1 MGQPLRCGS
10 TTSDALGRSK
20 AVGYRYVRPST
31 AKNTDGLTNIL
42 TVRIEHRGYLE
53 HHVSSQSPSTR
64 GFAREEVD
72 HPVDNELRRC
82 LPRVD
87 STMLVA
93 FDNRVLAGSWTCWW
107 TRLQRQQHSR
117 CPLKGSKYIASFA
130 VILEICRRQ
139 MPSGFSRF
147 HNRSTP
153 SAPRSS
159 VWENVATRLDMVF

>member
-1 MGQPLRCGS
+1 MSQPLRCGS

-42 TVRIEHRGYLE
+42 TVRIEHGGYLE

-93 FDNRVLAGSWTCWW
+93 FNNRVLAGSWTCWW
-107 TRLQRQQHSR
+107 TRLQREQH
-117 CPLKGSKYIASFA
+117 SKYIASFA
-130 VILEICRRQ
+130 VILLLETQYVDGKCHRGSHASITAQRRQ
-139 MPSGFSRF
+139 LLVQAYGRMS
-147 HNRSTP
+147 
-153 SAPRSS
+153 PR
-159 VWENVATRLDMVF
+159 A